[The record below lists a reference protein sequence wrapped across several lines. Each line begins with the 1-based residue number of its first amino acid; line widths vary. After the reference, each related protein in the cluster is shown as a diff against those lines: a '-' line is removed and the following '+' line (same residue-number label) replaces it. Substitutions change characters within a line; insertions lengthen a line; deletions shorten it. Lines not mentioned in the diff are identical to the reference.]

1 MYGIDD
7 TPEFQDVTLGD
18 ANVSDETVDDPEIPV
33 PDAVEQQTSVAVDDG
48 DEEPVWESV
57 PDGVDPADATEQR
70 RGVGHAEDE
79 DYR

>member
-33 PDAVEQQTSVAVDDG
+33 PDAVEQQTSVVADDG
-48 DEEPVWESV
+48 DEEPVWGSV